1 MSSDRVTLEVTER
14 DAEQLGSRRVRRL
27 RKDGLVPGVL
37 YGKGHARAI
46 VVGERDLRAA
56 LTGRSGL
63 HAIIDVVIEGQTTPH
78 HAVLKDFQRHP
89 IRGTLTHVDFHEVRL
104 DRPIQATVNVQF
116 VGESPGAKQGG
127 VVQQVTRE
135 LRVEALP
142 TGIPEH
148 IEADISALEVGD
160 TVRVADLE
168 AIEGVAFLDDPETVL
183 ANCSIPRGITELEEA
198 EAAEGEEGEEG
209 EAAAEGEGG
218 ETSAEAPARAPT
230 PTPSEPCASSAGE
243 RAGRRWIF
251 SSQVS
256 ATPGLSTRT
265 TGTTSAG
272 WSSTSSRA
280 GTRIVQGEVPRQAR
294 RRSPGGGE
302 ARPPEA
308 GDVHERV
315 GSVDPGGRGLLQD
328 TARQLLVVHDDV
340 DLETARLQARLG
352 GGLAGHN
359 GLRSIAQ
366 RLGAPDFLRLRV
378 GVGRPGRGDPRPI
391 ADYVLSSFAP
401 EDDVEAIVARASD
414 AVEALVRDGLEET
427 QRRFN

>member
-1 MSSDRVTLEVTER
+1 MSSDRVILEVTER

-46 VVGERDLRAA
+46 VVGERDLRSA

-89 IRGTLTHVDFHEVRL
+89 IRGTVTHVDFHEVRL

-142 TGIPEH
+142 TAIPEH

-168 AIEGVAFLDDPETVL
+168 AIEGVAYLDDPETVL

-209 EAAAEGEGG
+209 EGAAEGEGG
-218 ETSAEAPARAPT
+218 ETSAEAPAEG
-230 PTPSEPCASSAGE
+230 SE
-243 RAGRRWIF
+243 
-251 SSQVS
+251 
-256 ATPGLSTRT
+256 
-265 TGTTSAG
+265 
-272 WSSTSSRA
+272 
-280 GTRIVQGEVPRQAR
+280 
-294 RRSPGGGE
+294 
-302 ARPPEA
+302 
-308 GDVHERV
+308 
-315 GSVDPGGRGLLQD
+315 
-328 TARQLLVVHDDV
+328 
-340 DLETARLQARLG
+340 
-352 GGLAGHN
+352 
-359 GLRSIAQ
+359 
-366 RLGAPDFLRLRV
+366 
-378 GVGRPGRGDPRPI
+378 
-391 ADYVLSSFAP
+391 
-401 EDDVEAIVARASD
+401 SD
-414 AVEALVRDGLEET
+414 AE
-427 QRRFN
+427 

>member
-78 HAVLKDFQRHP
+78 HAVLKDFQRNP

-209 EAAAEGEGG
+209 EVAAEGEGG
-218 ETSAEAPARAPT
+218 ETSAEAPAER
-230 PTPSEPCASSAGE
+230 SE
-243 RAGRRWIF
+243 
-251 SSQVS
+251 
-256 ATPGLSTRT
+256 
-265 TGTTSAG
+265 
-272 WSSTSSRA
+272 
-280 GTRIVQGEVPRQAR
+280 
-294 RRSPGGGE
+294 
-302 ARPPEA
+302 
-308 GDVHERV
+308 
-315 GSVDPGGRGLLQD
+315 
-328 TARQLLVVHDDV
+328 
-340 DLETARLQARLG
+340 
-352 GGLAGHN
+352 
-359 GLRSIAQ
+359 
-366 RLGAPDFLRLRV
+366 
-378 GVGRPGRGDPRPI
+378 
-391 ADYVLSSFAP
+391 
-401 EDDVEAIVARASD
+401 SD
-414 AVEALVRDGLEET
+414 AE
-427 QRRFN
+427 